1 MTSWQRLTSAWF
13 LTRVASTGRSSAAL
27 NPLIQTL
34 QPPNSLAHPV
44 LAEGALRGRGTRRG
58 QCPVRRP
65 QNIPTVVPASIACAL
80 APLLSLCYRSR
91 GLIFYRHLPSQRCC
105 QWLPDRGSITSPQ
118 CVCVHAS
125 ASACVCERGGAPG
138 GGRGRAGAG
147 DGKEERREGG
157 REGAKR
163 GRQVGRGGA
172 GPPVNASSVASETS
186 RPSLP
191 RLPFPTST
199 PNPSRVCPT
208 RLSRPRSKCSEGG
221 VDAGSDDRTRR
232 PTIGCGS
239 GQVVAGAGE
248 SAAVDGG
255 ILHRSIWLY
264 YGGPI
269 CRCVFGHTGLG
280 FGV

>member
-34 QPPNSLAHPV
+34 QPHNSLAHPV

-80 APLLSLCYRSR
+80 APLLSLCYRSAR
-91 GLIFYRHLPSQRCC
+91 WLIFYRHLLSQRC
-105 QWLPDRGSITSPQ
+105 WLPDRESVSSPQ

-163 GRQVGRGGA
+163 GRQVGRRVGREGGCRA
-172 GPPVNASSVASETS
+172 TGQCVECCVGDVAAVTSSTS
-186 RPSLP
+186 FSDFHAESIASLP
-191 RLPFPTST
+191 Y
-199 PNPSRVCPT
+199 PSQPSPLQMLR
-208 RLSRPRSKCSEGG
+208 GW
-221 VDAGSDDRTRR
+221 
-232 PTIGCGS
+232 CGRW
-239 GQVVAGAGE
+239 Q
-248 SAAVDGG
+248 
-255 ILHRSIWLY
+255 
-264 YGGPI
+264 
-269 CRCVFGHTGLG
+269 
-280 FGV
+280 